1 MSEEPTYE
9 PNIFEVQIGGRILV
23 TASNSRH
30 ALERV
35 QTLLKDRI
43 TQYVHP
49 EDTPPRYRV
58 IGVVRHL
65 HVVGEPK
72 RRTIV
77 SERTRGEESET
88 ESKKT
93 ET

>member
-1 MSEEPTYE
+1 MSEPTYE

-43 TQYVHP
+43 TQYIHP

-77 SERTRGEESET
+77 SEHTEEVREQDLNR
-88 ESKKT
+88 KAT